1 MLLSD
6 VGCCR
11 HGVFITIV
19 NGRVACRRQCGLVP
33 CGLVCMIAAV
43 TRGFRVVALG
53 CLFLFGSWFAVL
65 GVIGWRRA
73 AASVLGRMRR
83 GQGNAG

>member
-6 VGCCR
+6 VGRCR
-11 HGVFITIV
+11 HGVFITIA
-19 NGRVACRRQCGLVP
+19 NGRVACRRK

-73 AASVLGRMRR
+73 VASVLGRMRR